1 MHTDKCISRFSSKK
15 AFFETDGDHFRN
27 LQLLEK
33 QRWIMKQPTSFDT
46 SATQSRHLRLME
58 SHRSDR
64 KVPPGKNNVY
74 PEHPEQNRLI
84 TCKST
89 VP

>member
-33 QRWIMKQPTSFDT
+33 QRWIMKQSTSFDT
-46 SATQSRHLRLME
+46 SKHNLDT
-58 SHRSDR
+58 
-64 KVPPGKNNVY
+64 
-74 PEHPEQNRLI
+74 
-84 TCKST
+84 
-89 VP
+89 